1 MVNGTFIGNVSL
13 QNFLLFIFIVIIT
26 FVAGGLLNR
35 LIIKLLKDKV
45 SAVVYQSLSKI
56 VMYGVY
62 AFGLYF
68 ASQKIINFDIPAAL
82 TALGILGLGLIFAT
96 LPLLQNIAAGIVIIL
111 GRPFKEDDIVEINGV
126 LSKVDEVMLSKTKFK
141 SLDGKLII
149 VPNIVFMTWTP
160 IINYS
165 RGEFIKVVLS
175 FDVTYLIEKDKATKI
190 IEKICHENAY
200 ILPNVPEKKLNR
212 ITKIL
217 EIPKNFFTIPQNI
230 KSLTP
235 QVFIRGVNKEK
246 INLEV
251 WFWIWDVLMKEK
263 TISSFY
269 ENLMKEFKGKKI
281 KFA

>member
-1 MVNGTFIGNVSL
+1 MANETFIGDVSL

-45 SAVVYQSLSKI
+45 STFVYQSLSKI

-82 TALGILGLGLIFAT
+82 TALGILGLGLIFTT
-96 LPLLQNIAAGIVIIL
+96 LPLLQNIAAGIVITL
-111 GRPFKEDDIVEINGV
+111 GRPFKEDDIVEINGI
-126 LSKVDEVMLSKTKFK
+126 LSKVDEVMLSTTRFK

-149 VPNIVFMTWTP
+149 VPNVVFITSTP

-165 RGEFIKVVLS
+165 QGEFIR
-175 FDVTYLIEKDKATKI
+175 VTLNIDITTRSDKDKTIKI
-190 IEKICHENAY
+190 IEKICHDNPK

-212 ITKIL
+212 IMKII
-217 EIPKNFFTIPQNI
+217 EVPKNFFTIQKNI
-230 KSLTP
+230 KALTP
-235 QVFIRGVNKEK
+235 TVMIKSVDKER
-246 INLEV
+246 ITLEV
-251 WFWIWDVLMKEK
+251 WFWIWDILMKEK

-269 ENLMKEFKGKKI
+269 ERLMEEFKKEKVKYG
-281 KFA
+281 